1 MWSGHPPGLENL
13 RVFGCVAYAYVNK
26 GKLEPRAL
34 KFMFM
39 GYPQGVKGFRLWCM
53 KMGQPRVLINRD
65 VVFRESKM
73 YSPMRT
79 PVINIKCWY
88 VMRGFN

>member
-53 KMGQPRVLINRD
+53 KMGQPRVL
-65 VVFRESKM
+65 VSWTVE
-73 YSPMRT
+73 
-79 PVINIKCWY
+79 
-88 VMRGFN
+88 FNKGSTSS